1 MGHFQNYVGVYFEN
15 TGTQTRGKNPNQT
28 LTAPVRLC
36 VCVCA
41 CVRACVR
48 VCACVCVCVRVCVC
62 VCLCALPWIYT
73 MPCILLFL
81 LQPRLLADAAQWSD
95 VIHFHSCGVM
105 LMYMISFATLQTR
118 MRAALFPT
126 QRLCQA
132 QLGQV
137 DHELEF

>member
-1 MGHFQNYVGVYFEN
+1 M
-15 TGTQTRGKNPNQT
+15 
-28 LTAPVRLC
+28 PVR
-36 VCVCA
+36 
-41 CVRACVR
+41 VR
-48 VCACVCVCVRVCVC
+48 VRVCVC
-62 VCLCALPWIYT
+62 VCVSVCVTTDEYYAVNLAI
-73 MPCILLFL
+73 L

-95 VIHFHSCGVM
+95 VIHLHSCGVM